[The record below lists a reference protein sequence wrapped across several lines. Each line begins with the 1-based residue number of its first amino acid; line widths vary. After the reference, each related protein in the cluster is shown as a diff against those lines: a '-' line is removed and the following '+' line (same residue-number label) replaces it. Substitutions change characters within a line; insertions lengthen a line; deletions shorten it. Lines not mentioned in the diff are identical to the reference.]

1 MMTRIGVPVGFDVP
15 DGWTAVA
22 PGQDGLAFA
31 LVKDSMKPGFRPNMT
46 IGITR
51 RDDDIDIAAAAR
63 ESVRGLAESYSVSI
77 VDKQDIGG
85 GRAPGVAQ
93 VLRLR
98 TKDDELVQ
106 SQVHLAM
113 PLGNAPRE
121 RLVVELACTC
131 LPDQIPDVIPDFQ
144 RLVASFHVRQREESR
159 P

>member
-15 DGWTAVA
+15 GGWTAVA

-31 LVKDSMKPGFRPNMT
+31 LVKDSMMPGFRPNVT
-46 IGITR
+46 IGVTR
-51 RDDDIDIAAAAR
+51 RDDDVDIAAAAR
-63 ESVRGLAESYSVSI
+63 DSARGLAESYRVSI
-77 VDKQDIGG
+77 VDTQEIGG
-85 GRAPGVAQ
+85 ARAPGLAQ

-106 SQVHLAM
+106 SQVHLAI
-113 PLGNAPRE
+113 PFGSARRD

-144 RLVASFHVRQREESR
+144 RLVASFHLSQREESR
-159 P
+159 Q

>member
-31 LVKDSMKPGFRPNMT
+31 LVKDSMTPGFRPNMT
-46 IGITR
+46 IGVTR
-51 RDDDIDIAAAAR
+51 SDGDVDIAATAR
-63 ESVRGLAESYSVSI
+63 ESVRGLAETYSVSI
-77 VDKQDIGG
+77 VDIHTIGG
-85 GRAPGVAQ
+85 DRVAQ

-98 TKDDELVQ
+98 TKGDELVQ

-113 PLGNAPRE
+113 PLGTAPRD

-131 LPDQIPDVIPDFQ
+131 QPDQIPDVIPDFQ